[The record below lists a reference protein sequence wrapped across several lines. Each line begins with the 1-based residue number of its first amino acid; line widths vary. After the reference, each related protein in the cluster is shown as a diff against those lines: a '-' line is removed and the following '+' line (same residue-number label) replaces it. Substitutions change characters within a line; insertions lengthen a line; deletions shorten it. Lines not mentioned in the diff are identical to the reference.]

1 MGNGYI
7 YSSQFQ
13 DGESAEQEL
22 LSSIAGETINDVR
35 HFDLPLAKRKVIWHK
50 NCFALGLAAGFL
62 EPLESLGLSLIQTAL
77 SKLYTF
83 FPDQTFNEYDIV
95 YTKSPITQDDFCF
108 VNFKGK
114 NINLKKN
121 QKFRGEFKGLF
132 SDKTQCI
139 NGEIYLS
146 PVEKIEKQMKKAN
159 KVIQRTNRIA
169 DSLKEKANPLKIMD
183 TLKMNVLRKSE
194 TLSVFSKFKT
204 IRLEIYD
211 GGQEDGDKIDVLNNG
226 ELILKDYE
234 ITSKRKPISILLA
247 KAKTSI
253 VLKAKNVGSMST
265 NTAVLEFFIGDQK
278 IRALTNLKAGET
290 TQIDVYLKE

>member
-1 MGNGYI
+1 MKHILLVAFFLIGINKLISQNEKEYYGFIKLNDSSVITYSVNFIEKNGKI
-7 YSSQFQ
+7 SGYSLT
-13 DGESAEQEL
+13 DLGGLHESKSNIKGKYNENEKTL
-22 LSSIAGETINDVR
+22 
-35 HFDLPLAKRKVIWHK
+35 
-50 NCFALGLAAGFL
+50 
-62 EPLESLGLSLIQTAL
+62 
-77 SKLYTF
+77 
-83 FPDQTFNEYDIV
+83 TFNEYDIV

-121 QKFRGEFKGLF
+121 QKFKGEFKGLF

-234 ITSKRKPISILLA
+234 IISKRKPISILLA

-278 IRALTNLKAGET
+278 IRALTNLKAGEA